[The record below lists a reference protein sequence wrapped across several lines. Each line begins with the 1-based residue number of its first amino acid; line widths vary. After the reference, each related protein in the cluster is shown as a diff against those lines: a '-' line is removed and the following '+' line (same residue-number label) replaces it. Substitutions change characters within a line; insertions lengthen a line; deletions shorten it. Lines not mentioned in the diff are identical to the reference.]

1 MGQPPP
7 QRLPLLLGLLAALV
21 GGAIV
26 LSGILTQ
33 RQAPVAALAVDPAP
47 SDGAEPSDGSST
59 PSDASAASDGASAA
73 SSTPSTHVYVV
84 LIDDAGFNDVGYQSA
99 DLGAATPFVDS
110 LAESGVQLKR
120 YYTHTSCTPSRS
132 ALRRRSSRERARSAP
147 PTWTGGTPSCLA
159 RRPW

>member
-1 MGQPPP
+1 M
-7 QRLPLLLGLLAALV
+7 
-21 GGAIV
+21 
-26 LSGILTQ
+26 
-33 RQAPVAALAVDPAP
+33 DPAP
-47 SDGAEPSDGSST
+47 SDGAEPADGAST

-132 ALRRRSSRERARSAP
+132 ALLSGMFASSVGMQEKDVLSDSPFGLPESTTFSCMPTLDANMPLRSADRD
-147 PTWTGGTPSCLA
+147 GVQLVCV
-159 RRPW
+159 